1 MSKERVKYLFTQH
14 FKRAASADE
23 RDELKALIRSGQYKD
38 EVKQCIL
45 EILKKEKG
53 DYQLSED
60 KADQILSSI
69 LIKSVEVPRQY
80 PLSKSDNREYLPAG
94 NPRTAGKVSWITKL
108 AAACLVVAV
117 LASGYYLLRNDIFKE
132 ADTTSAPAPGGDL
145 PPGKDRAYLS
155 LSDGTNV
162 DLVNREKQVLLNR
175 HGISNDIE
183 NGELTYHTSNSFSG
197 YSTLTT
203 PLGGQY
209 RLVLPD
215 GSKAWLNAGSTLKFP
230 NTFDRGRR
238 RVEMTGEVYFEI
250 APDPENPFIVT
261 VKGSGNRE
269 ETEVRV
275 LGTHFN
281 ISSYA
286 DEPQL
291 KTTLL
296 EGSVE
301 IKRENIAKRLKPGQ
315 EARIGQHS
323 KDHEISVKDVDASA
337 AVAWKEGRFEFNDNI
352 KDIMRQIARW
362 YDVEVQY
369 EGDVEDRSFAGSIP
383 RGKNV
388 SEVLR
393 MLELTGKIRF
403 SIKGRTII
411 VKSTPAE
418 I

>member
-1 MSKERVKYLFTQH
+1 MSKERVKYLFSQH

-60 KADQILSSI
+60 KANQILSSI
-69 LIKSVEVPRQY
+69 LVKPTDVPRQHA
-80 PLSKSDNREYLPAG
+80 PDESDNREYLPAAKLK
-94 NPRTAGKVSWITKL
+94 TARELSWVPKL
-108 AAACLVVAV
+108 AAACLVIAV
-117 LASGYYLLRNDIFKE
+117 LTSGYYLLRNNIFKE
-132 ADTTSAPAPGGDL
+132 ADTASGLTLEDDL

-155 LSDGTNV
+155 LSDGTNI
-162 DLVNREKQVLLNR
+162 DLENQEKQILLNR
-175 HGISNDIE
+175 HGISNDIKK
-183 NGELTYHTSNSFSG
+183 GELTYHTSNSFSG

-209 RLVLPD
+209 KLVLPD

-230 NTFDRGRR
+230 NTFDRDRR
-238 RVEMTGEVYFEI
+238 SVEMTGEVYFEI
-250 APDPENPFIVT
+250 ATDPEKPFIVT
-261 VKGSGNRE
+261 VKGAGNRE

-301 IKRENIAKRLKPGQ
+301 IKRENITKRLKPGQ
-315 EARIGQHS
+315 EAWIGQNS
-323 KDHEISVKDVDASA
+323 KDKEISIKNVDASA
-337 AVAWKEGRFEFNDNI
+337 AVAWKDGRFEFNDNI

-369 EGDVEDRSFAGSIP
+369 EGDVEDKTLAGSIP
-383 RGKNV
+383 RKNNV

-393 MLELTGKIRF
+393 MLEFTGKIRF
-403 SIKGRTII
+403 SIEGRTII
-411 VKSTPAE
+411 VKAAP

>member
-1 MSKERVKYLFTQH
+1 MSKERLKYLFSQH

-23 RDELKALIRSGQYKD
+23 RDELKALIHSGQYQE

-60 KADQILSSI
+60 KANQILSSI
-69 LIKSVEVPRQY
+69 LVKSAEVPRQH
-80 PLSKSDNREYLPAG
+80 PLHQSDNREYLPAG
-94 NPRTAGKVSWITKL
+94 KPKAVWNLPGVPTLV
-108 AAACLVVAV
+108 AASLVMAV
-117 LASGYYLLRNDIFKE
+117 LISGYYLLRTNISGE
-132 ADTTSAPAPGGDL
+132 AGTTSGLVRGDDL
-145 PPGKDRAYLS
+145 PPGKDKAYLS

-162 DLVNREKQVLLNR
+162 DLENQATQQLLSR
-175 HGISNDIE
+175 HGISNDVK
-183 NGELTYHTSNSFSG
+183 NGELTYHASNAFSG
-197 YSTLTT
+197 YSTLST

-209 RLVLPD
+209 KLILPD

-238 RVEMTGEVYFEI
+238 SVEMTGEVYFEI
-250 APDPENPFIVT
+250 ARDPENPFVVT
-261 VKGSGNRE
+261 VKGAGNRE

-301 IKRENIAKRLKPGQ
+301 IKRENITKRLKPGQ
-315 EARIGQHS
+315 EARIGQNPR
-323 KDHEISVKDVDASA
+323 DHEISIKNVDANV
-337 AVAWKEGRFEFNDNI
+337 AVAWKDGRFEFNDNI
-352 KDIMRQIARW
+352 KDIMRQVARW

-369 EGDVEDRSFAGSIP
+369 EGDVEDKSFAGSIP
-383 RGKNV
+383 REHNV

-403 SIKGRTII
+403 SIEGRTII
-411 VKSTPAE
+411 VKAAP